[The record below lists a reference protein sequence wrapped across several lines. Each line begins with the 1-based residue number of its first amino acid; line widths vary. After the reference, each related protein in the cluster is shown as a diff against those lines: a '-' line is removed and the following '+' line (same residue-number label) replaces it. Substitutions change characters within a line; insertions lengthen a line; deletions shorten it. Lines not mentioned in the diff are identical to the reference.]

1 MLQIFITVHTRIFF
15 GSLFVLLMFLITVP
29 RLFTIWWLSHSNR
42 QPDDFML
49 PPVFAQFPDYSI
61 HDEDDDLTPRLVDD
75 NGETELSRVVARAWS
90 FIPAVDR
97 SLMVHCWGARQRE
110 KAVRDG
116 LAHPTTSAAEAKAI
130 LMEDMSEGLQGLR
143 TRAILIVDNS
153 KVFVK

>member
-29 RLFTIWWLSHSNR
+29 RLFTIWWLSRSNR

-97 SLMVHCWGARQRE
+97 TLMVYCWGARQQE
-110 KAVRDG
+110 KAICNG
-116 LAHPTTSAAEAKAI
+116 IAHPTTSAAEAKAI
-130 LMEDMSEGLQGLR
+130 LMEDMSEGLQGLH
-143 TRAILIVDNS
+143 TRAILIVDNF
-153 KVFVK
+153 KVFA